1 MKKILYLFLAGY
13 GILYAQNQKFV
24 YEYKFISDSTNASD
38 IKSEITHLE
47 VNPKGSLFYSYE
59 VYKSDS
65 LAKADMEKQLK
76 ATNSIN
82 VKTNMRKGRF
92 RDRIYKSYP
101 DFKMTQESS
110 TTGKA
115 LKIIDD
121 RKLDWKILS
130 DKQKIGNYETQKAET
145 FFAGR
150 KWTAW
155 FTTEIPFQD
164 GPYKFHGLP
173 GFIVKIEDTG
183 KSHVFELKE
192 VSKLVTPF
200 NGEFI
205 LSQKPVDIPYP
216 QYVKIYKMYRKD
228 PTAEFKQR
236 MATISNQVLRDPS
249 GNPIDMNK
257 MMKEREL
264 QDLERLKKDNNILEL
279 DLLK

>member
-47 VNPKGSLFYSYE
+47 VTPKGSLFYSYE

-65 LAKADMEKQLK
+65 LAKADMERQLK

-82 VKTNMRKGRF
+82 VKTNMRKGLF
-92 RDRIYKSYP
+92 RDKILKTYP
-101 DFKMTQESS
+101 DFKITQESS

-115 LKIIDD
+115 LKIVDD
-121 RKLDWKILS
+121 RKLNWNILP
-130 DKQKIGNYETQKAET
+130 DKQKIGNYDTQKAET
-145 FFAGR
+145 YFAGR

-155 FTTEIPFQD
+155 FTTEVPIQD

-173 GFIVKIEDTG
+173 GFIVKIEDAA
-183 KSHVFELKE
+183 KSHTFELKG
-192 VSKLVTPF
+192 VSKLVTSY
-200 NGEFI
+200 NEEMT
-205 LSQKPVDIPYP
+205 LHQKAVEVPYP

-228 PTAEFKQR
+228 PLAEFRQR
-236 MATISNQVLRDPS
+236 MATISNQTIRDAS

-257 MMKEREL
+257 MLKDREL
-264 QDLERLKKDNNILEL
+264 QELERLKKDNNILEL
-279 DLLK
+279 DLIK